1 MRVRADHKY
10 DKKVSQDGDQ
20 VCAQEQ
26 AEDGQLKFWIHC
38 HCKKNELWV
47 ICIVY
52 TFHIV
57 DESYGKEIMNNLV
70 RLVMMMILVMVH
82 NSISSTTWDVLENT
96 LLDSLIFV
104 I

>member
-1 MRVRADHKY
+1 
-10 DKKVSQDGDQ
+10 
-20 VCAQEQ
+20 
-26 AEDGQLKFWIHC
+26 
-38 HCKKNELWV
+38 V